1 MSSSAP
7 GRATAFAPPVPL
19 EVLAERA
26 RLLGPASP
34 RQRPGS
40 SLEAPMAV
48 DGLLARVARGRG
60 ALDVALAEGLAALA
74 EGDRLLRLG
83 YSCCADYAR
92 ERLGVAART
101 AQAMVQLGR
110 ELRARP
116 LLRQA
121 VRRGEVSS
129 RKAQAV
135 LPVAVGEAEQAWVER
150 ARSATVRALEKAV
163 REVVAE
169 RGREKVAAR
178 TGAGM
183 AGWAGGADVCAA
195 LEADVGPGAS
205 APPPPPPAP
214 ASAPDEEPWERIEI
228 DLAWEVQE
236 KLDQAMELAGRLL
249 GATAPKFQRLEAMCQ
264 EYVAAHP
271 EEADETEADR
281 VPLWPGGPRVSEPV
295 GVPLPPDWLEP
306 LREAL
311 ERETRC
317 WALLDAP
324 EPVEAPP
331 LASLPD
337 DSGPAIPLRID
348 AELRELAAMRQRW
361 DGLLGHLAMLVR
373 RHRLWRDLGFASFGH
388 YCVERLGMAAR
399 TVEQRAWLARRLC
412 ELPSLRRAMDE
423 GRICY
428 EKARI
433 LAVCDDDAEVV
444 PCIDW
449 AEPLTCIAL
458 RRETELAEDLQ
469 MRARHAFR
477 LRVPRRVRVILEAAF
492 RAARKVARRWL
503 PPLLCLLR
511 VAEHFIATW
520 KDEPA
525 PRRTPQRRAIERGLG
540 WCQVPGCSRAAVHAH
555 HIVPRARGGE
565 DEDWNLVG
573 LCAGHHLHGVH
584 RGWVRVRGRAPDQLA
599 WELGERGGDREEEE
613 EALVG
618 VSRSWALAG

>member
-1 MSSSAP
+1 
-7 GRATAFAPPVPL
+7 
-19 EVLAERA
+19 
-26 RLLGPASP
+26 
-34 RQRPGS
+34 
-40 SLEAPMAV
+40 
-48 DGLLARVARGRG
+48 
-60 ALDVALAEGLAALA
+60 
-74 EGDRLLRLG
+74 
-83 YSCCADYAR
+83 
-92 ERLGVAART
+92 
-101 AQAMVQLGR
+101 
-110 ELRARP
+110 
-116 LLRQA
+116 
-121 VRRGEVSS
+121 
-129 RKAQAV
+129 
-135 LPVAVGEAEQAWVER
+135 
-150 ARSATVRALEKAV
+150 
-163 REVVAE
+163 
-169 RGREKVAAR
+169 
-178 TGAGM
+178 
-183 AGWAGGADVCAA
+183 VCAA
-195 LEADVGPGAS
+195 LEADVGPGVS

-214 ASAPDEEPWERIEI
+214 DEEPWDRIEI
-228 DLAWEVQE
+228 ELAWDVQV
-236 KLDQAMELAGRLL
+236 KLDEAMELAGRLL

-271 EEADETEADR
+271 EDAEETEADR

-324 EPVEAPP
+324 EPVEAPR

-337 DSGPAIPLRID
+337 DAGLAIPRSID

-412 ELPSLRRAMDE
+412 ELPSLRRAMEE

-449 AEPLTCIAL
+449 AERLTCIAL

-477 LRVPRRVRVILEAAF
+477 LRVPRRVGVLLEAAF
-492 RAARKVARRWL
+492 RAARKVARCWL

-555 HIVPRARGGE
+555 HIVPRSRGGE
-565 DEDWNLVG
+565 DEDWNLIG

-584 RGWVRVRGRAPDQLA
+584 RGWVRVRGRAPDRLA
-599 WELGERGGDREEEE
+599 WELGERGGDQEEDVGRE
-613 EALVG
+613 
-618 VSRSWALAG
+618 SPSWALAG